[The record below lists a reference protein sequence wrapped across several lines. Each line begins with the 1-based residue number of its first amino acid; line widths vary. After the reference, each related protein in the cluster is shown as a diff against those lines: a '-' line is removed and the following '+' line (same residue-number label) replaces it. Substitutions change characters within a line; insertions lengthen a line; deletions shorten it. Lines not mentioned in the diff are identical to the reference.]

1 MATASEAA
9 ELKVEGVVEAAEN
22 PNSSVTADAAQHE
35 IVEQSKN
42 AGVAAFQFDPD
53 ASPAEKRAQ
62 AKAVRS
68 SEHSMMRCGLIAGH
82 ERWLATLLT

>member
-62 AKAVRS
+62 AKAVRPS
-68 SEHSMMRCGLIAGH
+68 RNSNMRCGLIAGL
-82 ERWLATLLT
+82 RR

>member
-1 MATASEAA
+1 MATASEAT

-22 PNSSVTADAAQHE
+22 PNTDVSAEAAEHE

-62 AKAVRS
+62 AKAVRAPFVPFRS
-68 SEHSMMRCGLIAGH
+68 PSLCTARLEQY
-82 ERWLATLLT
+82 

>member
-22 PNSSVTADAAQHE
+22 PNSSVTAEAAEHE

-62 AKAVRS
+62 AKAVCS
-68 SEHSMMRCGLIAGH
+68 SPHSMMRCGLIAGH
-82 ERWLATLLT
+82 ERW